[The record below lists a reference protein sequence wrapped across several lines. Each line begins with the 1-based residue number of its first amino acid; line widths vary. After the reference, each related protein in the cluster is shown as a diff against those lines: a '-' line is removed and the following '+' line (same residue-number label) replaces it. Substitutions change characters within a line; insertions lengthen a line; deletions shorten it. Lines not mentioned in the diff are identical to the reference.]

1 MLTLSFSF
9 DGLAPAGMSEA
20 AAPYQ
25 LDGPLHL
32 HQGRELL
39 FQEPSVPLLE
49 LAVFFS
55 HWMRLDTAAKART
68 HAFSPSDF
76 DDKDVPLLQLAPA
89 HGTRYVLS
97 WSDGLVTR
105 KWPAEQADWDETFAR
120 FLAAL
125 RQSLQETYQLN
136 LDHILQ
142 RFVPPA
148 HNV

>member
-1 MLTLSFSF
+1 
-9 DGLAPAGMSEA
+9 MSEA
-20 AAPYQ
+20 AAAYQ
-25 LDGPLHL
+25 LDGPLDL
-32 HQGRELL
+32 HQDLELL

-76 DDKDVPLLQLAPA
+76 DDEDAPLLQLAPA
-89 HGTRYVLS
+89 DGTRYELS
-97 WSDGLVTR
+97 WSGGLVARNWT
-105 KWPAEQADWDETFAR
+105 AEQADWHETFAR

-125 RQSLQETYQLN
+125 GRALQDTYQLN
-136 LDHILQ
+136 VDRILQ